1 MNAPPFRFAVA
12 ATAMAF
18 TALAGASPAQ
28 DSITRVSVSSSGGES
43 DFDVNPEAPPRIS
56 ADGRQVVFDTYADN
70 LVAADTNLVGDVFV
84 HDLATGKSV
93 RVSVDS
99 AGGQADGF
107 SEWASLSADGRV
119 VAFYS
124 LATNLVPNDT
134 NGKADLFVHDRDPDG
149 NGIFDEGN
157 GTTTR
162 VSLGL
167 NGAEGNG
174 DSFSPS
180 ISADGTRLCFHSDAS
195 NLVAG
200 DTNGT
205 FDVFLLDR
213 SAGTTIRV
221 SVDSAGNEGNG
232 ASLYSTISADGSVV
246 AFPSWSSNLVA
257 GDGNAANDVFLFDV
271 ATGVTT
277 RVSVDSAGN
286 EANGS
291 SFALFALSTDGA
303 VVAFTSDADNLV
315 AGDLNGAADVFVH
328 DTRTGV
334 TERVSVDSSG
344 GEGNGDS
351 YWPALSADGAL
362 VAFSTYADGF
372 AAGDTNGEE
381 DVFVR
386 DRAAG
391 TTRLVSVDCAGV
403 IGDEGSFSPALT
415 PDGRFVAF
423 TSEAS
428 NLVEGDGNDASDTF
442 VCDLSLLQI
451 DASWSN
457 YGSGYAGTLGIPALT
472 ASADPAF
479 GASFAIDAGNSLGSP
494 TAGLL
499 LVGTARASIPTSAGG
514 TILVDFALLQPLALG
529 AAGLSI
535 PATIPRD
542 SEWCGLTIDLQ
553 LLEADPGA
561 PHKISFTPGLE
572 LVVGH

>member
-1 MNAPPFRFAVA
+1 MKTPPIRFAA
-12 ATAMAF
+12 LSTATAFAAF
-18 TALAGASPAQ
+18 AGASPAQ
-28 DSITRVSVSSSGGES
+28 DAITRVSVSSSGGES
-43 DFDVNPEAPPRIS
+43 DFDVNPEAPPRITD
-56 ADGRQVVFDTYADN
+56 DGRYVVFDTFADD
-70 LVAADTNLVGDVFV
+70 LVANDTNLAGDVFV
-84 HDLATGKSV
+84 HDRVTGATV

-99 AGGQADGF
+99 AGGQADGL
-107 SEWASLSADGRV
+107 SEWASLSADGGY

-124 LATNLVPNDT
+124 IATDLVPNDT
-134 NGKADLFVHDRDPDG
+134 NGKADVFVHDRDPDG

-167 NGAEGNG
+167 NGAEGDG

-180 ISADGTRLCFHSDAS
+180 ISADGTRLCFHSSAS

-200 DTNGT
+200 DSNGT

-221 SVDSAGNEGNG
+221 SVDSAGNQGNG
-232 ASLYSTISADGSVV
+232 ASLYSTISADGRVV
-246 AFPSWSSNLVA
+246 AFPSWSTNLVA
-257 GDGNAANDVFLFDV
+257 GDGNAANDAFLFDV

-286 EANGS
+286 EADGS
-291 SFALFALSTDGA
+291 SFALFALSSDGA
-303 VVAFTSDADNLV
+303 VVAFTSEADNLV
-315 AGDLNGAADVFVH
+315 AGDTNGAADIFVH
-328 DTRTGV
+328 DTRTGT
-334 TERVSVDSSG
+334 TERVSVDSNG
-344 GEGNGDS
+344 GQGDGAS

-362 VAFSTYADGF
+362 AAFATYADGF

-386 DRAAG
+386 DRVAG

-403 IGDEGSFSPALT
+403 IGDAGSFSPGLT
-415 PDGRFVAF
+415 PDGRFLAF

-428 NLVEGDGNDASDTF
+428 NLVDGDHNDFSDTF
-442 VCDLSLLQI
+442 VCDLSLPEV
-451 DASWSN
+451 DASWTN

-479 GASFAIDAGNSLGSP
+479 GTSLTIDVGNSLGSA
-494 TAGLL
+494 TAGVLL
-499 LVGTARASIPTSAGG
+499 IGTARASIPTSAGG
-514 TILVDFALLQPLALG
+514 TILVDFALLQPIALG
-529 AAGLSI
+529 AGGLSI

-542 SEWCGLTIDLQ
+542 RTLCGVTLDLQ
-553 LLEADPGA
+553 ALEADPGA
-561 PHKISFTPGLE
+561 AKKISFTPGLE
-572 LVVGH
+572 LVIGH